1 MLLYGEDTFHI
12 NSKIRQSIEQYGVDE
27 FNTTRY
33 DLDETPIT
41 EAITDAMTVPFM
53 TEKKV
58 VVAENA
64 RFLGTEKVKTKVQ
77 HDEAALTRYLDAPM
91 ESTLFII
98 TAPIDKLDKRK
109 LLVKTLNTFTVVACE
124 LKAAKDL
131 TVWARRQ
138 AGNAGMTFDHEAL
151 EVFIKRVAHS
161 SEFAYHEMRK
171 LLMYVRGAKRIG
183 LEDVEAIITKNIEDN
198 VYEITNALLEKNP
211 RKALGVY
218 HDLITH
224 SEDPMRILSTIV
236 FKYREIL
243 HVKSLLA
250 KGLKQRDVA
259 EHYNVSSGRAY
270 YMVQN
275 AKAVQLERLKSHLK
289 HLESLDFNIKSGRLD
304 KKLGLELFI
313 LST

>member
-12 NSKIRQSIEQYGVDE
+12 NSKIKQSIERHGVDE

-33 DLDETPIT
+33 DLDDTPIT
-41 EAITDAMTVPFM
+41 EALTDAMTVPFM

-58 VVAENA
+58 VIAENA
-64 RFLGTEKVKTKVQ
+64 RFLGTEKVKTKIQ
-77 HDEAALTRYLDAPM
+77 HDEAALTRYLDAPTD
-91 ESTLFII
+91 STLLII
-98 TAPIDKLDKRK
+98 TAPVAKLDKRK

-124 LKAAKDL
+124 LKGAKDL

-138 AGNAGMTFDHEAL
+138 AGNAGMTFDTNAL
-151 EVFIKRVAHS
+151 DLFIKRVAHS

-171 LLMYVRGAKRIG
+171 LLMYVRGENRID
-183 LEDVEAIITKNIEDN
+183 EDAVKAVITKNIEDN
-198 VYEITNALLEKNP
+198 VYEITNALLEKNH
-211 RKALGVY
+211 RKALSVY

-250 KGLKQRDVA
+250 KGFKQRDVA

-275 AKAVQLERLKSHLK
+275 AKAVDLERLKTHLK

-304 KKLGLELFI
+304 KRIGLELFI